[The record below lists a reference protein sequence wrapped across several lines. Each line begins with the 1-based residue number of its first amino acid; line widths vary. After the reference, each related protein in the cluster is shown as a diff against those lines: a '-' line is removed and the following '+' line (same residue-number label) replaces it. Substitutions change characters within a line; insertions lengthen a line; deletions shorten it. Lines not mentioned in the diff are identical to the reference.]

1 MVMINNL
8 CVRFVKAAVGAIDAS
23 HFNVSTEGVPS
34 AEAGDIVVQ
43 NAFVSLDPYQRR
55 QMMPNVAYANPLN
68 LGDVMVGRAIGQV
81 VESKHADFKVGDWA
95 LGHFGWQRYTKIKA
109 AGAEKIN
116 LDGFSASTYLGAL
129 GSPGVTAWVG
139 LRAIAKAVST
149 DTVVISAA
157 TGAVGSVAAALARS
171 IGCRVVGIAG
181 GSAKCQHAVEKLGY
195 SVCVDYRDPN
205 FKQLLAQAT
214 PNGIDVDFENVGG
227 AIFDCVL
234 ERLND
239 FARIALCGMISQYNL
254 IEPDGIRNIGE
265 ILNKNATLQG
275 FRVTS
280 YPQHRP
286 QAQQDIKALLRSGA
300 LQPTETFVEGL
311 EAAPQAFVDLFKGA
325 NLGKLVVRV

>member
-1 MVMINNL
+1 MTNNL

-23 HFNVSTEGVPS
+23 HFTVVTEAIPS
-34 AEAGDIVVQ
+34 AESGDIVVQ

-109 AGAEKIN
+109 SGAEKIN

-139 LRAIAKAVST
+139 LRAIAKAVPT

-181 GSAKCQHAVEKLGY
+181 GPAKCQHAVEKLGY

-214 PNGIDVDFENVGG
+214 PNGVDVDFENVGG

-254 IEPDGIRNIGE
+254 IEPDGVRNIGE

-280 YPQHRP
+280 YPQHRA

-300 LQPTETFVEGL
+300 LKPTETFVEGL

>member
-1 MVMINNL
+1 MTNNL
-8 CVRFVKAAVGAIDAS
+8 CVRFVKAARGAIDAS
-23 HFNVSTEGVPS
+23 HFALTTEAMTS
-34 AEAGDIVVQ
+34 AEPGDIVVQ
-43 NAFVSLDPYQRR
+43 NSFVSLDPYQRR
-55 QMMPNVAYANPLN
+55 QMMPNAAYANPLN

-81 VESKHADFKVGDWA
+81 VESKHADFKAGDWA

-139 LRAIAKAVST
+139 LHAIAKAVPS

-181 GSAKCQHAVEKLGY
+181 GPVKCQHAVEKLGY

-214 PNGIDVDFENVGG
+214 PKGIDVDFENVGG

-239 FARIALCGMISQYNL
+239 FARLALCGMISQYNL
-254 IEPDGIRNIGE
+254 LEPDGLRNIGE

-280 YPQHRP
+280 YPQHRA

-300 LQPTETFVEGL
+300 LQPTETFVDGL

>member
-1 MVMINNL
+1 
-8 CVRFVKAAVGAIDAS
+8 
-23 HFNVSTEGVPS
+23 
-34 AEAGDIVVQ
+34 
-43 NAFVSLDPYQRR
+43 
-55 QMMPNVAYANPLN
+55 MMPNVAYANPLN

-81 VESKHADFKVGDWA
+81 VESKHSDFKVGDWA
-95 LGHFGWQRYTKIKA
+95 LGHFGWQLYTKIKA
-109 AGAEKIN
+109 SGAEKIN

-139 LRAIAKAVST
+139 LRAIAKAVHT

-181 GSAKCQHAVEKLGY
+181 GPVKCQHAVEKLGY

-214 PNGIDVDFENVGG
+214 PQGIDVDFENVGG

-254 IEPDGIRNIGE
+254 LEPDGVRNIGE

-280 YPQHRP
+280 YPQHRA

>member
-1 MVMINNL
+1 MANNL
-8 CVRFVKAAVGAIDAS
+8 CVRFVKTAVGAIDAS
-23 HFNVSTEGVPS
+23 HFAVGTEAIPN
-34 AEAGDIVVQ
+34 AESGEIVVQ
-43 NAFVSLDPYQRR
+43 NTFVSLDPYQRR

-81 VESKHADFKVGDWA
+81 VETKHPDFAVGDWA

-109 AGAEKIN
+109 SGAEKIN

-157 TGAVGSVAAALARS
+157 TGAVGSVAAALARTT
-171 IGCRVVGIAG
+171 GCRVVGIAG
-181 GSAKCQHAVEKLGY
+181 GQAKCQYAVEKLGY
-195 SVCVDYRDPN
+195 DVCVDYRDEN
-205 FKQLLAQAT
+205 FKRLLAQAT

-227 AIFDCVL
+227 SIFDCVL

-239 FARIALCGMISQYNL
+239 FSRIALCGMISQYNL
-254 IEPDGIRNIGE
+254 VEPDGMRNIAE

-280 YPQHRP
+280 YPQHRAE
-286 QAQQDIKALLRSGA
+286 AQTEIKALLRSGV
-300 LQPTETFVEGL
+300 LKPSETFVAGL

>member
-1 MVMINNL
+1 MANNL
-8 CVRFVKAAVGAIDAS
+8 CVRFIKTAVGAIDAS
-23 HFNVSTEGVPS
+23 HFAVGTEAIPN
-34 AEAGDIVVQ
+34 AESGEIVVQ

-81 VESKHADFKVGDWA
+81 VETKHPDFAVGDWA

-109 AGAEKIN
+109 SGAEKIN

-157 TGAVGSVAAALARS
+157 TGAVGSVAAALARTT
-171 IGCRVVGIAG
+171 GCRVVGIAG
-181 GSAKCQHAVEKLGY
+181 GQAKCQYAVEKLGY
-195 SVCVDYRDPN
+195 DVCVDYRDEN
-205 FKQLLAQAT
+205 FKRLLAQAT

-227 AIFDCVL
+227 SIFDCVL

-239 FARIALCGMISQYNL
+239 FSRIALCGMISQYNL
-254 IEPDGIRNIGE
+254 VEPDGMRNIAE

-280 YPQHRP
+280 YPQHRAE
-286 QAQQDIKALLRSGA
+286 AQTEIKALLRSGA
-300 LQPTETFVEGL
+300 LKPSETFVAGL

>member
-1 MVMINNL
+1 M
-8 CVRFVKAAVGAIDAS
+8 
-23 HFNVSTEGVPS
+23 
-34 AEAGDIVVQ
+34 
-43 NAFVSLDPYQRR
+43 
-55 QMMPNVAYANPLN
+55 
-68 LGDVMVGRAIGQV
+68 
-81 VESKHADFKVGDWA
+81 
-95 LGHFGWQRYTKIKA
+95 
-109 AGAEKIN
+109 
-116 LDGFSASTYLGAL
+116 
-129 GSPGVTAWVG
+129 
-139 LRAIAKAVST
+139 
-149 DTVVISAA
+149 ISAA

-181 GSAKCQHAVEKLGY
+181 GPVKCQHAVEKLGY

-214 PNGIDVDFENVGG
+214 PKGIDVDFENVGG

-239 FARIALCGMISQYNL
+239 FARLALCGMISQYNL
-254 IEPDGIRNIGE
+254 LEPDGLRNIGE

-280 YPQHRP
+280 YPQHRAR
-286 QAQQDIKALLRSGA
+286 AQQDIKALLRSGA
-300 LQPTETFVEGL
+300 LQPTETFVDGL

>member
-1 MVMINNL
+1 MTNNL

-23 HFNVSTEGVPS
+23 HFAFTTEAIPS
-34 AEAGDIVVQ
+34 AESGDIVVQ

-81 VESKHADFKVGDWA
+81 VESKHSDFKVGDWA
-95 LGHFGWQRYTKIKA
+95 LGHFGWQLYTKIKA
-109 AGAEKIN
+109 SGAEKIN

-139 LRAIAKAVST
+139 LRAIAKAVHT

-181 GSAKCQHAVEKLGY
+181 GPVKCQHAVEKLGY

-214 PNGIDVDFENVGG
+214 PQGIDVDFENVGG

-254 IEPDGIRNIGE
+254 LEPDGVRNIGE

-280 YPQHRP
+280 YPQHRA

>member
-1 MVMINNL
+1 MANNL
-8 CVRFVKAAVGAIDAS
+8 CVRFVKTAVGAIDAS
-23 HFNVSTEGVPS
+23 HFAVGTEAIPN
-34 AEAGDIVVQ
+34 AESGEIVVQ

-81 VESKHADFKVGDWA
+81 VETKHPDFAVGDWA

-109 AGAEKIN
+109 SGAEKIN

-157 TGAVGSVAAALARS
+157 TGAVGSVAAALARTT
-171 IGCRVVGIAG
+171 GCRVVGIAG
-181 GSAKCQHAVEKLGY
+181 GQAKCQYAVEKLGY
-195 SVCVDYRDPN
+195 DVCVDYRDEN
-205 FKQLLAQAT
+205 FKRLLAQAT

-227 AIFDCVL
+227 SIFDCVL

-239 FARIALCGMISQYNL
+239 FSRIALCGMISQYNL
-254 IEPDGIRNIGE
+254 VEPDGMRNIAE

-280 YPQHRP
+280 YPQHRAE
-286 QAQQDIKALLRSGA
+286 AQTEIKALLRSGA
-300 LQPTETFVEGL
+300 LKPSETFVAGL

>member
-1 MVMINNL
+1 MANNL
-8 CVRFVKAAVGAIDAS
+8 CVRFIKTAVGAIDAS
-23 HFNVSTEGVPS
+23 HFAVGTEAIPN
-34 AEAGDIVVQ
+34 AESGEIVVQ

-81 VESKHADFKVGDWA
+81 VETKHPDYAVGEWA

-109 AGAEKIN
+109 SGAEKIN

-157 TGAVGSVAAALARS
+157 TGAVGSVAAALARTT
-171 IGCRVVGIAG
+171 GCRVVGIAG
-181 GSAKCQHAVEKLGY
+181 GQAKCQYAVEKLGY
-195 SVCVDYRDPN
+195 DVCVDYRDEN
-205 FKQLLAQAT
+205 FKRLLAQAT

-227 AIFDCVL
+227 SIFDCVL

-239 FARIALCGMISQYNL
+239 FSRIALCGMISQYNL
-254 IEPDGIRNIGE
+254 VEPDGMRNIAE

-280 YPQHRP
+280 YPQHRAE
-286 QAQQDIKALLRSGA
+286 AQTEIKALLRSGA
-300 LQPTETFVEGL
+300 LKPSETFVAGL

>member
-1 MVMINNL
+1 MANNL
-8 CVRFVKAAVGAIDAS
+8 CVRFIKTAVGAIDAS
-23 HFNVSTEGVPS
+23 HFAVGTEAIPN
-34 AEAGDIVVQ
+34 AESGEIVVQ

-81 VESKHADFKVGDWA
+81 VETKHPDFAVGDWA

-109 AGAEKIN
+109 SGAEKIN

-157 TGAVGSVAAALARS
+157 TGAVGSVAAALARTT
-171 IGCRVVGIAG
+171 GCRVVGIAG
-181 GSAKCQHAVEKLGY
+181 GQAKCQYAVEKLGY
-195 SVCVDYRDPN
+195 DVCVDYRDEN
-205 FKQLLAQAT
+205 FKRLLAQAT

-227 AIFDCVL
+227 SIFDCVL

-239 FARIALCGMISQYNL
+239 FSRIALCGMISQYNL
-254 IEPDGIRNIGE
+254 VEPDGMRNIAE

-280 YPQHRP
+280 YPQNRAE
-286 QAQQDIKALLRSGA
+286 AQTEIKALLRSGA
-300 LQPTETFVEGL
+300 LKPSETFVAGL

>member
-1 MVMINNL
+1 MANNL
-8 CVRFVKAAVGAIDAS
+8 CVRFIKTAVGAIDAS
-23 HFNVSTEGVPS
+23 HFAVGTEAIPN
-34 AEAGDIVVQ
+34 AESGEIVVQ

-81 VESKHADFKVGDWA
+81 VETKHPDFAVGDWA

-109 AGAEKIN
+109 SGAEKIN

-157 TGAVGSVAAALARS
+157 TGAVGSVAAALARTT
-171 IGCRVVGIAG
+171 GCRVVGIAG
-181 GSAKCQHAVEKLGY
+181 GQAKCQYAVEKLGY
-195 SVCVDYRDPN
+195 DVCVDYRDEN
-205 FKQLLAQAT
+205 FKRLLAQAT

-227 AIFDCVL
+227 SIFDCVL

-239 FARIALCGMISQYNL
+239 FSRIALCGMISQYNL
-254 IEPDGIRNIGE
+254 VEPDGMRNIAE

-280 YPQHRP
+280 YPQHRAE
-286 QAQQDIKALLRSGA
+286 AQTEIKALLRSGV
-300 LQPTETFVEGL
+300 LKPSETFVAGL

>member
-1 MVMINNL
+1 MTNNL
-8 CVRFVKAAVGAIDAS
+8 CVRFVKAASGAIDAS
-23 HFNVSTEGVPS
+23 HFALTTEAMTS
-34 AEAGDIVVQ
+34 AEPGDIVVQ
-43 NAFVSLDPYQRR
+43 NSFVSLDPYQRR
-55 QMMPNVAYANPLN
+55 QMMPNAAYANPLN

-81 VESKHADFKVGDWA
+81 VESKHADFKAGDWA
-95 LGHFGWQRYTKIKA
+95 LGHFGWQHYTKIKA
-109 AGAEKIN
+109 SGAEKIN

-139 LRAIAKAVST
+139 LHAIAKAVPS

-181 GSAKCQHAVEKLGY
+181 GPVKCQHAVEKLGY

-214 PNGIDVDFENVGG
+214 PKGIDVDFENVGG

-239 FARIALCGMISQYNL
+239 FARLALCGMISQYNL
-254 IEPDGIRNIGE
+254 LEPDGLRNIGE

-280 YPQHRP
+280 YPQHRAR
-286 QAQQDIKALLRSGA
+286 AQQDIKALLRSGA
-300 LQPTETFVEGL
+300 LQPTETLVDGL

>member
-1 MVMINNL
+1 MTNNL
-8 CVRFVKAAVGAIDAS
+8 CVRFVKAASGAIDAS
-23 HFNVSTEGVPS
+23 HFALTTEAMTS
-34 AEAGDIVVQ
+34 AEPGDIVVQ
-43 NAFVSLDPYQRR
+43 NSFVSLDPYQRR
-55 QMMPNVAYANPLN
+55 QMMPNAAYANPLN

-81 VESKHADFKVGDWA
+81 VESKHADFKAGDWA
-95 LGHFGWQRYTKIKA
+95 LGHFGWQHYTKIKA
-109 AGAEKIN
+109 SGAEKIN

-139 LRAIAKAVST
+139 LHAIAKAVPS

-181 GSAKCQHAVEKLGY
+181 GPVKCQHAVEKLGY

-214 PNGIDVDFENVGG
+214 PKGIDVDFENVGG

-239 FARIALCGMISQYNL
+239 FARLALCGMISQYNL
-254 IEPDGIRNIGE
+254 LEPDGLRNIGE

-280 YPQHRP
+280 YPQHRAR
-286 QAQQDIKALLRSGA
+286 AQQDIKALLRSGA
-300 LQPTETFVEGL
+300 LQPTETFVDGL

>member
-1 MVMINNL
+1 MTNNL
-8 CVRFVKAAVGAIDAS
+8 CVRFVKAASGAVDPS
-23 HFNVSTEGVPS
+23 HFALSTEAIPS
-34 AEAGDIVVQ
+34 AESGDIVVQ

-109 AGAEKIN
+109 SGAEKIN

-139 LRAIAKAVST
+139 LRAIAKAVPT

-157 TGAVGSVAAALARS
+157 TGAVGSVAAALALS

-181 GSAKCQHAVEKLGY
+181 GPVKCQHAVEKLGY
-195 SVCVDYRDPN
+195 SACVDYRDPN

-254 IEPDGIRNIGE
+254 IEPDGVRNIGE

-280 YPQHRP
+280 YPEHRA

-300 LQPTETFVEGL
+300 LQPTETFIEGL

>member
-1 MVMINNL
+1 MTNNL
-8 CVRFVKAAVGAIDAS
+8 CVRFVKAARGAIDAS
-23 HFNVSTEGVPS
+23 HFALTTEAMTS
-34 AEAGDIVVQ
+34 AEPGDIVVQ
-43 NAFVSLDPYQRR
+43 NSFVSLDPYQRR
-55 QMMPNVAYANPLN
+55 QMMPNAAYANPLN

-81 VESKHADFKVGDWA
+81 VESKHADFKAGDWA

-139 LRAIAKAVST
+139 LHAIAKAVPS

-181 GSAKCQHAVEKLGY
+181 GPVKCQHAVEKLGY

-214 PNGIDVDFENVGG
+214 PKGIDVDFENVGG

-239 FARIALCGMISQYNL
+239 FARLALCGMISQYNL
-254 IEPDGIRNIGE
+254 LEPDGLRNIGA

-280 YPQHRP
+280 YPQHRA

-300 LQPTETFVEGL
+300 LQPTETFVDGL

>member
-1 MVMINNL
+1 MANNL
-8 CVRFVKAAVGAIDAS
+8 CVRFIKTAVGAIDAS
-23 HFNVSTEGVPS
+23 HFAVGTEAIPK
-34 AEAGDIVVQ
+34 AESGEIVVQ
-43 NAFVSLDPYQRR
+43 NAFISLDPYQRR

-81 VESKHADFKVGDWA
+81 VETKHPDFAVGDWA

-109 AGAEKIN
+109 SGAEKIN

-157 TGAVGSVAAALARS
+157 TGAVGSVAAALARTT
-171 IGCRVVGIAG
+171 GCRVVGIAG
-181 GSAKCQHAVEKLGY
+181 GQAKCQYAVEKLGY
-195 SVCVDYRDPN
+195 DLCVDYRDED
-205 FKQLLAQAT
+205 FKRLLAQAT

-227 AIFDCVL
+227 SIFDCVL

-239 FARIALCGMISQYNL
+239 FSRIALCGMISQYNL
-254 IEPDGIRNIGE
+254 VEPDGMRNIAE

-280 YPQHRP
+280 YPQHRAE
-286 QAQQDIKALLRSGA
+286 AQTEIKALLRSGA
-300 LQPTETFVEGL
+300 LKPSETFVAGL

>member
-1 MVMINNL
+1 MTNNL
-8 CVRFVKAAVGAIDAS
+8 CVRFVKAASGAIDAS
-23 HFNVSTEGVPS
+23 HFAVSTEAIPK
-34 AEAGDIVVQ
+34 AELGDIVVQ

-81 VESKHADFKVGDWA
+81 VESKHTDFKVGDWT

-109 AGAEKIN
+109 SSAEKIN

-139 LRAIAKAVST
+139 LRAIAKAVPT

-171 IGCRVVGIAG
+171 SGCRVVGIAG
-181 GSAKCQHAVEKLGY
+181 GAAKCQHAVEKLGY
-195 SVCVDYRDPN
+195 SVCIDYRDPN
-205 FKQLLAQAT
+205 FKQLLADAT

-254 IEPDGIRNIGE
+254 IKPDGVRNIGE

-280 YPQHRP
+280 YPEHRA

-325 NLGKLVVRV
+325 NLGKLLVQV

>member
-1 MVMINNL
+1 MTNNL
-8 CVRFVKAAVGAIDAS
+8 CVRFVKAASGAIDAS
-23 HFNVSTEGVPS
+23 HFALTTEAMTS
-34 AEAGDIVVQ
+34 AEPGDIVVQ
-43 NAFVSLDPYQRR
+43 NSFVSLDPYQRR
-55 QMMPNVAYANPLN
+55 QMMPNAAYANPLN

-81 VESKHADFKVGDWA
+81 VESKHADFKAGDWA
-95 LGHFGWQRYTKIKA
+95 LGHFGWQHYTKIKA
-109 AGAEKIN
+109 SGAEKIN
-116 LDGFSASTYLGAL
+116 LEGFSASTYLGAL

-139 LRAIAKAVST
+139 LHAIAKAVPS

-181 GSAKCQHAVEKLGY
+181 GPVKCQHAVEKLGY

-214 PNGIDVDFENVGG
+214 PKGIDVDFENVGG

-239 FARIALCGMISQYNL
+239 FARLALCGMISQYNL
-254 IEPDGIRNIGE
+254 LEPDGLRNIGE

-280 YPQHRP
+280 YPQHRAR
-286 QAQQDIKALLRSGA
+286 AQQDIKALLRSGA
-300 LQPTETFVEGL
+300 LQPTETFVDGL

>member
-1 MVMINNL
+1 MTNNL
-8 CVRFVKAAVGAIDAS
+8 CVRFVKAASGAIDAS
-23 HFNVSTEGVPS
+23 HFAVSTEAIPKVDS
-34 AEAGDIVVQ
+34 GDIVVQ

-109 AGAEKIN
+109 SGAEKIN

-139 LRAIAKAVST
+139 LRAIAKAMPT

-171 IGCRVVGIAG
+171 SGCRVVGIAG
-181 GSAKCQHAVEKLGY
+181 GPTKCQHAVEKLGY
-195 SVCVDYRDPN
+195 TVCVDYRDPN

-214 PNGIDVDFENVGG
+214 PKGIDVDFENVGG

-254 IEPDGIRNIGE
+254 IEPDGLRNIGE

-280 YPQHRP
+280 YPEHRA

>member
-1 MVMINNL
+1 MTNNL
-8 CVRFVKAAVGAIDAS
+8 CVRFVKIAVGAIDAS
-23 HFNVSTEGVPS
+23 HFAVSTEAIPS
-34 AEAGDIVVQ
+34 AEADDIVVQ

-109 AGAEKIN
+109 SGAEKIN

-139 LRAIAKAVST
+139 LRAIAKAVHT

-181 GSAKCQHAVEKLGY
+181 GPVKCQHAVEKLGY

-214 PNGIDVDFENVGG
+214 PQGIDVDFENVGG

-254 IEPDGIRNIGE
+254 LEPDGVRNIGE

-280 YPQHRP
+280 YPQHRA

>member
-1 MVMINNL
+1 MTNNL
-8 CVRFVKAAVGAIDAS
+8 CVRFVKAARGAIDAS
-23 HFNVSTEGVPS
+23 HFALTTEAMTS
-34 AEAGDIVVQ
+34 AEPGDIVVQ
-43 NAFVSLDPYQRR
+43 NSFVSLDPYQRR
-55 QMMPNVAYANPLN
+55 QMMPNAAYANPLN

-81 VESKHADFKVGDWA
+81 VESKHADFKAGDWA

-139 LRAIAKAVST
+139 LHAIAKAVPS

-181 GSAKCQHAVEKLGY
+181 GPVKCQHAVEKLGY

-214 PNGIDVDFENVGG
+214 PKGIDVDFENVGG

-239 FARIALCGMISQYNL
+239 FARLALCGMISQYNL
-254 IEPDGIRNIGE
+254 LEPDGLRNIGE

-280 YPQHRP
+280 YPQHRA

-300 LQPTETFVEGL
+300 LQPIETFVEGL